1 MATSSI
7 LPELQWRGLVADMA
21 NRDEL
26 EKLLAPGAA
35 PVTIY
40 VGFDPT
46 SSSLQLGNLIGLV
59 MLRRFQLAG
68 HKPIILA
75 GGATGMIG
83 DPGGKSAERNLL
95 SKETIDANIASTMGQ
110 LTHLLDFES
119 ATNPAVLVNNADWM
133 QPMGVLDF
141 LRDVGKH
148 FTINAMVAKDSVK
161 SRMDRGGRSPEKAKV
176 LEEVSNRVRAVFH
189 GVEEKLG
196 LTSELQILEYEKL
209 RAAVEWEIRADVD
222 PVDSGQE
229 VAGISFTEFS
239 YSLLQAYDFL
249 HLFQSHGCQL
259 QGGGAD
265 QWGNIVAGTDLIRRK
280 LGAVAC
286 GLTWP
291 LITKADGTKFGK
303 TEDGAVW
310 LSAERTSVYR
320 FYQFLIQVE
329 DTEVINLLK
338 FFTFLPLEDID
349 ALAAQHAATPERRD
363 AHKKLA
369 FELTKLVHG
378 ETATADAI
386 RASEI
391 LFGGSLE
398 GITDAQFDEVIAE
411 VPNGTL
417 SKQILGQPEGS
428 LIDVLIAAKLCP
440 SKGQARKDIEA
451 NGINVN
457 NVRATDIKLVLRAEH
472 LLFGKF
478 VLLRKGKRNYALVR
492 FE

>member
-1 MATSSI
+1 MATTPI

-35 PVTIY
+35 PVTVY

-59 MLRRFQLAG
+59 ILRRFQLAG

-95 SKETIDANIASTMGQ
+95 SKETIDANIAGIMGQ
-110 LTHLLDFES
+110 LTHLLDFNCAE
-119 ATNPAVLVNNADWM
+119 NPAVLVNNADWM
-133 QPMGVLDF
+133 APMSVLDF

-148 FTINAMVAKDSVK
+148 FTVNAMVAKDSVR
-161 SRMDRGGRSPEKAKV
+161 SRMES
-176 LEEVSNRVRAVFH
+176 
-189 GVEEKLG
+189 
-196 LTSELQILEYEKL
+196 
-209 RAAVEWEIRADVD
+209 
-222 PVDSGQE
+222 DS
-229 VAGISFTEFS
+229 GISFTEFS

-249 HLFQSHGCQL
+249 HLHQKYGCQL

-280 LGAVAC
+280 TGAAAC

-303 TEDGAVW
+303 TEGGAIW
-310 LSAERTSVYR
+310 LAPERTSVYR
-320 FYQFLIQVE
+320 FYQFLIQVV
-329 DTEVINLLK
+329 DSEVIKLLK
-338 FFTFLPLEDID
+338 FFTFLSQEETTVLEV
-349 ALAAQHAATPERRD
+349 AHAAAPERRE
-363 AHKKLA
+363 AAKKLA
-369 FELTKLVHG
+369 LELTTLVHG
-378 ETATADAI
+378 EAATNDAI

-398 GITDAQFDEVIAE
+398 GITEKQFNEVIAE
-411 VPNGTL
+411 VPNVTL
-417 SKQILGQPEGS
+417 SKSVLGQPEGA
-428 LIDVLIAAKLCP
+428 LIDILIAAKLCP

-457 NVRATDIKLVLRAEH
+457 NVRATDIKLVLNTEH
-472 LLFGKF
+472 LLFGQF
-478 VLLRKGKRNYALVR
+478 VLLRKGKKNYALVR

>member
-1 MATSSI
+1 MASSSI
-7 LPELQWRGLVADMA
+7 LQELEWRGLIADMA

-35 PVTIY
+35 PVTLY

-46 SSSLQLGNLIGLV
+46 ADSLQLGNLIGLI
-59 MLRRFQLAG
+59 MLRRFQQAG
-68 HKPIILA
+68 HHPIVLA

-95 SKETIDANIASTMGQ
+95 AREAIEANIASVRGQ
-110 LTHLLDFES
+110 LTQLLDFETK
-119 ATNPAVLVNNADWM
+119 TNPARLVNNADWM

-161 SRMDRGGRSPEKAKV
+161 SRMES
-176 LEEVSNRVRAVFH
+176 
-189 GVEEKLG
+189 
-196 LTSELQILEYEKL
+196 
-209 RAAVEWEIRADVD
+209 
-222 PVDSGQE
+222 DSG
-229 VAGISFTEFS
+229 ISYTEFS

-249 HLFQSHGCQL
+249 HLFQKYGCQV

-280 LGAVAC
+280 LGATVC

-291 LITKADGTKFGK
+291 LLLKADGTKFGK
-303 TEDGAVW
+303 TESGTVW
-310 LSAERTSVYR
+310 LSREKTSVYR
-320 FYQFLIQVE
+320 FYQFFIQVE
-329 DTEVINLLK
+329 DAQVIELLK
-338 FFTFLPLEDID
+338 VFTFLPAEDID
-349 ALAAQHAATPERRD
+349 ALAAQHQATPERRD

-369 FELTKLVHG
+369 LELTRLVHG
-378 ETATADAI
+378 ETATADAL

-398 GITDAQFDEVIAE
+398 GITEAQFDEVIAE
-411 VPNGTL
+411 VPNTTQTRSL
-417 SKQILGQPEGS
+417 LGQPGGA
-428 LIDVLIAAKLCP
+428 LIEILIAAGLSP

-451 NGINVN
+451 GGINVN
-457 NVRATDIKLVLRAEH
+457 NVRVNDTKLVLGAEH

-478 VLLRKGKRNYALVR
+478 ILLRKGKKNYALVR